1 MAHKTKFKNVDSC
14 ETETTAWMIDISFTI
29 GKKDYSGKLWWNGLF
44 ECPFDYGFEANG
56 EDPNLSRED
65 MIELTK
71 LTADE

>member
-1 MAHKTKFKNVDSC
+1 MANKTKFKNIDASWA
-14 ETETTAWMIDISFTI
+14 ETTAWMKDISFTI
-29 GKKDYSGKLWWNGLF
+29 GKKEYEGVLWWDGLLGS
-44 ECPFDYGFEANG
+44 PFDYGFETNG